1 VVVLAALVAAGVSA
15 LVVNLMRRDV
25 LQPVA
30 RGPLPQVGQAN
41 GPQAAAQRAADSV
54 VRIQTMSSPT
64 PSPAPPPA
72 SLAGGTGSIVDSRGY
87 ILTAD
92 SVVSGA
98 AGLTVAI
105 PGRKSQPA
113 RVIGSDPEYGLTLL
127 KVDAGNLKA
136 LQVFGGTTLETGSGV
151 AVMAAAPWFQMAVGA
166 VATAHSTTTT
176 DDPANPGSSRVLNDV
191 AALDVAPRDG
201 QLGAPILD
209 GAGRLIGVVIAAGP
223 QVYGADMADAQP
235 SVQQLIDSGHVSHPW
250 LGFNY
255 RQLGAP
261 EAADRGVPA
270 GVEVV
275 AVPAGSAAARA
286 GVASGDIVV
295 SANGT
300 NLDPTHPLSRL
311 LRGMAVGQSVSLSV
325 KTPSTRKSVSV
336 TVALLSP

>member
-1 VVVLAALVAAGVSA
+1 MPDRMSSSGVPNAPSA
-15 LVVNLMRRDV
+15 RITSR
-25 LQPVA
+25 
-30 RGPLPQVGQAN
+30 
-41 GPQAAAQRAADSV
+41 AAQVSRTDLRTVCRTDTHRVPVKPSRTAREPVST
-54 VRIQTMSSPT
+54 VRFGGGTGAG
-64 PSPAPPPA
+64 SPAPT
-72 SLAGGTGSIVDSRGY
+72 GTWP
-87 ILTAD
+87 
-92 SVVSGA
+92 GA
-98 AGLTVAI
+98 AGGAHV
-105 PGRKSQPA
+105 GRSP
-113 RVIGSDPEYGLTLL
+113 S
-127 KVDAGNLKA
+127 
-136 LQVFGGTTLETGSGV
+136 TTLYRRPSAMLRLASVAPQVSPEFGSSSLGSPSSAASSNGV
-151 AVMAAAPWFQMAVGA
+151 LWAWFQMAVGA

-311 LRGMAVGQSVSLSV
+311 LRGMAVGQTVSLSV